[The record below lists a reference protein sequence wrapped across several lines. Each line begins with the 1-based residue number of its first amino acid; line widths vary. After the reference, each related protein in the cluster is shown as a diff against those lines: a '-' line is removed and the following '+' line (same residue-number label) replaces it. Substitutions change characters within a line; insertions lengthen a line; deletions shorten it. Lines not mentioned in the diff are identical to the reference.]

1 MPEFALQ
8 IGIYEIVGWQSVQ
21 IQRSLDTVA
30 DSFNVA
36 LSSPFSSAATQVSI
50 REGDPVEVTYDGIL
64 VLSGYIDEVD
74 ENSDAT
80 TFTLAISGRSKAKDL
95 IDCSAIHKGAW
106 RNKPLDVIIEDIA
119 EPFGILVATDLGLE
133 MPIERSF
140 RLQDGEKCWDAIER
154 LVSDYGCRVVSRPDG
169 TLVLTR
175 TGRRVYPDVVI
186 ERGVNVVS
194 GGVKRTENERYSQ
207 YIFKA
212 SAAADDANYGA
223 DAVAAFA
230 LEDEGVSR
238 YRPLVV
244 HKEGKGGKLQ
254 SVLKQAAS
262 WERNTRAGKA
272 QTLSYRVLTPG
283 DPARSWEMP
292 NGHGLWAP
300 NLVVAVRDPN
310 HIVDGL
316 FLITSVTLAR
326 SNAGTTTQLELTHPE
341 AYEPEKPP
349 KKKGKKKGYTW

>member
-1 MPEFALQ
+1 MPDLALE
-8 IGIYEIVGWQSVQ
+8 IGQYEIVGWQSVQ

-30 DSFNVA
+30 DSFNVS
-36 LSSPFSSAATQVSI
+36 LSSPFSSAATQVTI
-50 REGDPVEVTYDGIL
+50 RDGDPVKVTYDGIL
-64 VLSGYIDEVD
+64 VLSGYIDDVE
-74 ENSDAT
+74 ENSDASS
-80 TFTLAISGRSKAKDL
+80 FTLSISGRSKAKDL
-95 IDCSAIHKGAW
+95 VDCSALHKGAW
-106 RNKPLDVIIEDIA
+106 RNTPLFIIIEDLA
-119 EPFGILVATDLGLE
+119 KPFGILVATELTD
-133 MPIERSF
+133 MPVERSF
-140 RLQDGEKCWDAIER
+140 RLQDSETAWDAIHR

-194 GGVKRTENERYSQ
+194 GGVKRSESERFSQ

-212 SAAADDANYGA
+212 SAAADDDNYG
-223 DAVAAFA
+223 DAAASAYA
-230 LEDEGVSR
+230 LTDEGVGR

-254 SVLKQAAS
+254 SALKQAAA
-262 WERNTRAGKA
+262 WERNTRAGKS

-283 DPARSWEMP
+283 DPSRSWEMP

-300 NLVVAVRDPN
+300 NLVVAVRDSN
-310 HIVDGL
+310 HLVDGQ
-316 FLITSVTLAR
+316 FLITSVTFNR

-349 KKKGKKKGYTW
+349 KKKGKKGYTW